1 MFLIM
6 STKYPVVWPSLHTL
20 ELKSIYLDPRRIC
33 YGIFLW
39 RQETGQAASASSLA
53 HISAA
58 SSDAKTVTACF
69 VELLFPN
76 NDSHLAAILP
86 LAQNHRME
94 GRLKL
99 RTLVDDLVK
108 EISRREQGV
117 WAIKEGMF
125 LFVSLM
131 FNI

>member
-20 ELKSIYLDPRRIC
+20 KLKSIYLDPRRIC
-33 YGIFLW
+33 YGVFLW
-39 RQETGQAASASSLA
+39 RQETGQAASSLA

-86 LAQNHRME
+86 LAQNQQME
-94 GRLKL
+94 GRDTLKL
-99 RTLVDDLVK
+99 
-108 EISRREQGV
+108 
-117 WAIKEGMF
+117 
-125 LFVSLM
+125 
-131 FNI
+131 

>member
-39 RQETGQAASASSLA
+39 RQETGQAASSLASSLA

-76 NDSHLAAILP
+76 NDSHLAAILL
-86 LAQNHRME
+86 LAQNQQME
-94 GRLKL
+94 GRDTLKL
-99 RTLVDDLVK
+99 
-108 EISRREQGV
+108 
-117 WAIKEGMF
+117 
-125 LFVSLM
+125 
-131 FNI
+131 